1 LQIGVRHE
9 VRDHA
14 RDDPVRRVIVLAD
27 DDRSMREALAAALE
41 ANGFLVFEAATGRE
55 ALELASAQT
64 PDAVVS
70 DVYMPDGSG
79 LDVARAVAQ
88 GGHRVPVI
96 LVSGHDEPAVQA
108 AAIAAG
114 AAAYLA
120 KPLAVRELMA
130 ALRTALNGHGP

>member
-1 LQIGVRHE
+1 VRG
-9 VRDHA
+9 
-14 RDDPVRRVIVLAD
+14 VIVLAD

-55 ALELASAQT
+55 ALELTSAQT

-79 LDVARAVAQ
+79 LDVARAVTRSFQ
-88 GGHRVPVI
+88 KVPVI

-114 AAAYLA
+114 ASAYLA
-120 KPLAVRELMA
+120 KPLRVTQLMA
-130 ALRTALNGHGP
+130 ALREALNGHDS

>member
-1 LQIGVRHE
+1 VRG
-9 VRDHA
+9 
-14 RDDPVRRVIVLAD
+14 VIVLAD

-55 ALELASAQT
+55 ALELAAAQT

-79 LDVARAVAQ
+79 LDVAREVAK
-88 GGHRVPVI
+88 GSRKVPVI
-96 LVSGHDEPAVQA
+96 LVSGHAEPAIHA

-114 AAAYLA
+114 ASAYLP
-120 KPLAVRELMA
+120 KPLGVVELMA
-130 ALRTALNGHGP
+130 ALRSALNGHHG

>member
-1 LQIGVRHE
+1 
-9 VRDHA
+9 
-14 RDDPVRRVIVLAD
+14 VIVLAD

-55 ALELASAQT
+55 ALELAAAQT

-79 LDVARAVAQ
+79 LDVARAVAM
-88 GGHRVPVI
+88 GAHKVPVI
-96 LVSGHDEPAVQA
+96 LVSGHAEPAVHA

-114 AAAYLA
+114 AAAYLP
-120 KPLAVRELMA
+120 KPLGVVELMA
-130 ALRTALNGHGP
+130 ALRNALNGHDG